1 MDAITIGAMAHEDL
15 SAMMQSYAEQAVAA
29 ARAQQIELDYSE
41 ESLKQVENIL
51 ERLDGPIARGAPS
64 GSSGAAPADAET
76 EELCKV
82 WGGYLGEVV
91 RRRWGGEWM
100 LETYPGGNFLTVALS
115 TPGGTVF
122 PSMKIYRRLSQ
133 GAGENVWTF
142 YCMMRDRFRARPG
155 GKVQ

>member
-1 MDAITIGAMAHEDL
+1 MPDVDL
-15 SAMMQSYAEQAVAA
+15 GKMMLAYAEQAVAA
-29 ARAQQIELDYSE
+29 AREFEIQLDYSE

-51 ERLDGPIARGAPS
+51 ERRQIPGVAPGAATSAAPS
-64 GSSGAAPADAET
+64 DADT
-76 EELCKV
+76 EDLCKM

-91 RRRWGGEWM
+91 RRRWGGEWV
-100 LETYPGGNFLTVALS
+100 LETYPGGNVLTVALS

-133 GAGENVWTF
+133 GAAENVWSF
-142 YCMMRDRFRARPG
+142 YCMMRDRFRAKPG

>member
-1 MDAITIGAMAHEDL
+1 MAPQDL
-15 SAMMQSYAEQAVAA
+15 SEIMQSYAEQAVAA

-51 ERLDGPIARGAPS
+51 ERLDAPLDRGAP
-64 GSSGAAPADAET
+64 DASPPEDA
-76 EELCKV
+76 EELCKM

-91 RRRWGGEWM
+91 RRRWGGEWV
-100 LETYPGGNFLTVALS
+100 LETYPGGNVLTVALS

-122 PSMKIYRRLSQ
+122 PSLKIYRRLSQ
-133 GAGENVWTF
+133 GAGENVWSF
-142 YCMMRDRFRARPG
+142 YCMMRDRFRAKPG

>member
-1 MDAITIGAMAHEDL
+1 MAPQDL
-15 SAMMQSYAEQAVAA
+15 SEIMQSYAEQAVAA

-41 ESLKQVENIL
+41 ESVKQVENIL
-51 ERLDGPIARGAPS
+51 ERLDGRSVPGAASSAAPS
-64 GSSGAAPADAET
+64 DSET
-76 EELCKV
+76 EDLCKV

-91 RRRWGGEWM
+91 RRRWGGEWV
-100 LETYPGGNFLTVALS
+100 LETYPGGNVLTVALL

-133 GAGENVWTF
+133 GAAENVWSF
-142 YCMMRDRFRARPG
+142 YCMLRDRLRAKPG

>member
-1 MDAITIGAMAHEDL
+1 MGHENL
-15 SAMMQSYAEQAVAA
+15 EAVMQSYAEQAVAA

-51 ERLDGPIARGAPS
+51 ERLDGPIARGAP
-64 GSSGAAPADAET
+64 GAAPSDVDA
-76 EELCKV
+76 EELCKM

-91 RRRWGGEWM
+91 RRRWGGEWV
-100 LETYPGGNFLTVALS
+100 LETYPGGNVLTVALS

-122 PSMKIYRRLSQ
+122 PSLKIYRRLSQ
-133 GAGENVWTF
+133 GAGENVWSF
-142 YCMMRDRFRARPG
+142 YCMMRDRFRAKPG

>member
-1 MDAITIGAMAHEDL
+1 MPDLDL
-15 SAMMQSYAEQAVAA
+15 SAMMQAYAEQAVAA
-29 ARAQQIELDYSE
+29 AREFQIELDYSE

-51 ERLDGPIARGAPS
+51 ERLDGPIARGAP
-64 GSSGAAPADAET
+64 GATASPSPSDVDT
-76 EELCKV
+76 EERCKM

-91 RRRWGGEWM
+91 RRRWGGEWV
-100 LETYPGGNFLTVALS
+100 LETYPGGNVLTVALS

-133 GAGENVWTF
+133 GAEENVWSF
-142 YCMMRDRFRARPG
+142 YCMLRDRFRARPA

>member
-1 MDAITIGAMAHEDL
+1 MKKTRRPITIGAMAPQDL
-15 SAMMQSYAEQAVAA
+15 SEIMQSYAEQAVAA

-51 ERLDGPIARGAPS
+51 ERLDAPLDRGAP
-64 GSSGAAPADAET
+64 DASPPEDA
-76 EELCKV
+76 EELCKM

-91 RRRWGGEWM
+91 RRRWGGEWV
-100 LETYPGGNFLTVALS
+100 LETYPGGNVLTVALS

-122 PSMKIYRRLSQ
+122 PSLKIYRRLSQ
-133 GAGENVWTF
+133 GAGENVWSF
-142 YCMMRDRFRARPG
+142 YCMMRDRFRAKPG